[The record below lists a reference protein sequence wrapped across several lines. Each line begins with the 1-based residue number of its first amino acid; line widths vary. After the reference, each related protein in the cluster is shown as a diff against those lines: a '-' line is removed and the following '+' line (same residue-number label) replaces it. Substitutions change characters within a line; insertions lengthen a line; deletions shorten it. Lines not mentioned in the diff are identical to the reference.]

1 MKKAALIC
9 MLTAIAFSSKAQTIE
24 EAKRYTLN
32 EQYEEAS
39 SIFRQL
45 VAKFP
50 LKGDYWFYFGENLL
64 QAENTDSAK
73 TLYTLGVQ
81 NELINPLNFIGL
93 AKIAKIEGNKELAD
107 QQFAKALQMGA
118 GKNAEVFI
126 RVAEAYIT
134 INPNDIPKAFTLLKD
149 AEKLQLRN
157 PEIQILNG
165 DAYMVYNDGS
175 SAIKYYEK
183 AQELNPSSPIAMQ
196 RLGKLWVNAR
206 NLVGKDGAKG
216 ALDYYNEAIKTDSS
230 YAPAYLELGE
240 LYSLVQRYEDA
251 KKNYEKYLELSKGT
265 INSRVLYAST
275 LYKTKDY
282 SGALKEINSIWQ
294 TDTSRTVLYRLAAY
308 SAYETKDFPNGISY
322 INKFFGRHPVGKL
335 IPKDYAY
342 LGKLLSATGQDSIAL
357 EKLNFAFSQD
367 TLAFDLL
374 SDIASVYTKMKKYKE
389 ASEAYEKKIKLTKA
403 SSRDY
408 HLLGISYY
416 KMNEFGK
423 ADSAFSRVTELAPKF
438 VQGFDWK
445 ARAQSMLDPDSK
457 AGLAKVAFEQ
467 VVVLAESDSAKYSK
481 ELMSAYK
488 YLGSYY
494 FIITKDFVNAKIW
507 WEKVKAMDPND
518 KQAIDALGSK
528 EMK

>member
-1 MKKAALIC
+1 MKKIALIC
-9 MLTAIAFSSKAQTIE
+9 LFLAVALITKAQTIE
-24 EAKRYTLN
+24 DAKRLTLN
-32 EQYEEAS
+32 EQFEAS
-39 SIFRQL
+39 SSAFRQL
-45 VAKFP
+45 VANFP
-50 LKGDYWFYFGENLL
+50 MKGDYWFYFGENLL
-64 QAENTDSAK
+64 KADNIDSAK
-73 TLYTLGVQ
+73 TLYTIGVQ
-81 NELINPLNFIGL
+81 NDLNNPLNFIGL
-93 AKIAKIEGNKELAD
+93 AKIARIQGQKELSD

-118 GKNAEVFI
+118 RKNAEVLI

-134 INPNDIPKAFTLLKD
+134 ITPNDIPNAFILLKD

-157 PEIQILNG
+157 PEIQILYG

-175 SAIKYYEK
+175 SAVKYYEK

-206 NLVGKDGAKG
+206 NLVGKDGTKG
-216 ALDYYNEAIKTDSS
+216 ALDYYNEAIQTDPS

-240 LYSLVQRYEDA
+240 LYSLVQRYEEA
-251 KKNYEKYLELSKGT
+251 KLNYVKYLELSKGT

-282 SGALKEINSIWQ
+282 FEALTEINSIWQ

-308 SAYETKDFPNGISY
+308 SAYETKDYVNGISY
-322 INKFFGRHPVGKL
+322 FDKFFDRHPARKI

-342 LGKLLSATGQDSIAL
+342 LGKLLSATGQDSLAL
-357 EKLNFAFSQD
+357 ETLNLAFSQD
-367 TLAFDLL
+367 TLAYDLL

-389 ASEAYEKKIKLTKA
+389 AADCYEIKIQRTKA
-403 SSRDY
+403 ISRDY

-423 ADSAFSRVTELAPKF
+423 ADTAFTRVNELTPKF

-445 ARAQSMLDPDSK
+445 ARTQSMLDPDSK
-457 AGLAKVAFEQ
+457 EGLAKVAFEQ
-467 VVVLAESDSAKYSK
+467 VVFLAEPDSAKYSK
-481 ELMSAYK
+481 ELLQAYK
-488 YLGSYY
+488 YLGFYY
-494 FIITKDFVNAKIW
+494 FITKNFANSKIW
-507 WEKVKAMDPND
+507 WQKVKGIDPND
-518 KQAIDALGSK
+518 KQAADALGAP

>member
-1 MKKAALIC
+1 V
-9 MLTAIAFSSKAQTIE
+9 
-24 EAKRYTLN
+24 
-32 EQYEEAS
+32 
-39 SIFRQL
+39 FRQL

-50 LKGDYWFYFGENLL
+50 MKGDYWFYFGENLL
-64 QAENTDSAK
+64 QAENIDSAR

-81 NELINPLNFIGL
+81 NELNNPLNFIGL

-118 GKNAEVFI
+118 GKNPEVLI
-126 RVAEAYIT
+126 RIAEAYIT
-134 INPNDIPKAFTLLKD
+134 IAPNDIPKAFTLLKD

-165 DAYMVYNDGS
+165 DAYMIYNDGS

-206 NLVGKDGAKG
+206 NLVGKDGSKG

-251 KKNYEKYLELSKGT
+251 KQNYIKYLELSKGT

-282 SGALKEINSIWQ
+282 AGALKEINSIWQ

-308 SAYETKDFPNGISY
+308 SAYETKDFPIGISH
-322 INKFFGRHPVGKL
+322 INKFFGRHPAGKL

-342 LGKLLSATGQDSIAL
+342 LGKLLSATGQDSLAL
-357 EKLNFAFSQD
+357 EKLNFAYSQD

-374 SDIASVYTKMKKYKE
+374 SDIAFVLTKMKKFKE
-389 ASEAYEKKIKLTKA
+389 ASEVYEKKIKLTKA

-408 HLLGISYY
+408 YLLGISYY
-416 KMNEFGK
+416 KLNEFSK
-423 ADSAFSRVTELAPKF
+423 ADTAFTKFNEMSPTF

-445 ARAQSMLDPDSK
+445 ARTQSMLDPDSK
-457 AGLAKVAFEQ
+457 EGLAKVAFEQ
-467 VVVLAESDSAKYSK
+467 VVVLGEPEIAKYTK
-481 ELMSAYK
+481 ELIQAYK

-494 FIITKDFVNAKIW
+494 FIVAKDFVNSKIW
-507 WEKVKAMDPND
+507 WEKLRALDPND
-518 KQAIDALGSK
+518 KQAIEALAAP

>member
-1 MKKAALIC
+1 MKKSTLIC
-9 MLTAIAFSSKAQTIE
+9 LLLAIAFSTNAQTLE
-24 EAKRYTLN
+24 EAKRHTLN
-32 EQYEEAS
+32 EQYEAAS
-39 SIFRQL
+39 SVFRQL

-50 LKGDYWFYFGENLL
+50 IKGDYWFYFGENLL
-64 QAENTDSAK
+64 QAENIDSAK

-81 NELINPLNFIGL
+81 NELNNPLNFIGL
-93 AKIAKIEGNKELAD
+93 AKIAKIEGKKELAD

-118 GKNAEVFI
+118 GKNAEVLI
-126 RVAEAYIT
+126 RIAEAYIT
-134 INPNDIPKAFTLLKD
+134 IAPNDIPKAFTLLKD

-165 DAYMVYNDGS
+165 DAYMIYNDGS

-206 NLVGKDGAKG
+206 NLVGKDGSKG

-251 KKNYEKYLELSKGT
+251 KQNYIKYLELSKGT
-265 INSRVLYAST
+265 ISSRVLYAST

-282 SGALKEINSIWQ
+282 AGALKEINSIWQ

-308 SAYETKDFPNGISY
+308 SAFETKDFPNGISH
-322 INKFFGRHPVGKL
+322 INKFFDRHPVGKL

-357 EKLNFAFSQD
+357 EKLNYAFSQD
-367 TLAFDLL
+367 TLSFDLL
-374 SDIASVYTKMKKYKE
+374 SDIASVHTKMKKYKE

-408 HLLGISYY
+408 HLLGVTYY

-423 ADSAFSRVTELAPKF
+423 ADSAFTRVNELAPKF

-445 ARAQSMLDPDSK
+445 ARTQSMLDPDSK

-467 VVVLAESDSAKYSK
+467 VVLIAEPDSAKYSK

-488 YLGSYY
+488 YLGFYY
-494 FIITKDFVNAKIW
+494 FITKDFVNSKIW

-518 KQAIDALGSK
+518 KQASDALGAA